1 MRRFSLC
8 YDLAAMHKFTV
19 AVVAL
24 LAATSVTAVTAR
36 ADVHMTVRPDGKK
49 VIYNVWSPSVR
60 TSNYSWLAKQ
70 RNRRTPYDK
79 LIDRYA
85 DTYNVDPVLVHAVIQ
100 IESDFNPRCVS
111 KKGARGLMQLIPGTA
126 QRYGVKDVFDP
137 EDNIRGG
144 VHYLADLLDM
154 FGHDMQRA
162 LAAYNAG
169 EGAVTRY
176 GGIPPYGETTTY
188 VQRALTVYYGRPYAT
203 TGTAEWYPG
212 HSGGAKL
219 RGGFGAMLQPIVI
232 PGLRI
237 LGAH

>member
-1 MRRFSLC
+1 MR
-8 YDLAAMHKFTV
+8 KFAV

-24 LAATSVTAVTAR
+24 IAAGGIAR
-36 ADVHMTVRPDGKK
+36 ADVRLTVRPDGKK

-60 TSNYSWLAKQ
+60 ASNYSWLAKQ
-70 RNRRTPYDK
+70 RNRRSPFDK
-79 LIDRYA
+79 LIERYA
-85 DTYNVDPVLVHAVIQ
+85 DAYNVDPVLVHAVIQ
-100 IESDFNPRCVS
+100 VESDFNPRCVS
-111 KKGARGLMQLIPGTA
+111 NKNARGLMQLIPETA
-126 QRYGVKDVFDP
+126 QRYGVKNVFDP

-154 FGHDMQRA
+154 FGHDLERA

-176 GGIPPYGETTTY
+176 GGIPPYQETSTY
-188 VQRALTVYYGRPYAT
+188 VNRALTVYYGRPYGASAT
-203 TGTAEWYPG
+203 AQWYPG
-212 HSGGAKL
+212 RSGGPKL

-232 PGLRI
+232 PGLHI